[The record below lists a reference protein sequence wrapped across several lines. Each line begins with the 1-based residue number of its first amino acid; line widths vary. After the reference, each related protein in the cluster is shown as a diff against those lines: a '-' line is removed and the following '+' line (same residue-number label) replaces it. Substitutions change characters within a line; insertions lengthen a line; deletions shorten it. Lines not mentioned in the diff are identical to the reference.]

1 MPKTRTNKRS
11 ADDSSARSETR
22 HSRKPSSRVP
32 VHENKTGLLTPA
44 ICFCDDIT
52 KKDEDDEEAETYAT
66 IKAKIADPNGTDDRV
81 NREDKKSP
89 QIKDLTYAGAEVMKV
104 IQALDLDLE
113 YRQQAC
119 SFYFKSFGQSSDA

>member
-11 ADDSSARSETR
+11 ADDSSARGETR
-22 HSRKPSSRVP
+22 YSRKPSSRVP
-32 VHENKTGLLTPA
+32 VGEKKTTKLTPA
-44 ICFCDDIT
+44 IRFCDDIT
-52 KKDEDDEEAETYAT
+52 KKDDDEEAATYAT
-66 IKAKIADPNGTDDRV
+66 IKVKINTNGTEDDRV
-81 NREDKKSP
+81 NLEDKKFP